1 MPKIVVRWCVLAM
14 HDLTGSYTP
23 AFNGLFAKVLM
34 AIRFWSVCIVA
45 CPLLRRFLWRVLMV
59 CVIASCAPSH
69 DARPSEVR
77 EKQGNVQ
84 VVMVISRRIA
94 TNRGGD

>member
-1 MPKIVVRWCVLAM
+1 MPKIVVGWCVLAM

-23 AFNGLFAKVLM
+23 GFNGLFTKVLM
-34 AIRFWSVCIVA
+34 AIRLGSVYIVA
-45 CPLLRRFLWRVLMV
+45 CPLLHRFLRRVLMA
-59 CVIASCAPSH
+59 CVIALCGPPH
-69 DARPSEVR
+69 VARPSEVR

-84 VVMVISRRIA
+84 VVMVTSRRIA